1 MLEKGRVKDSWYN
14 RIPLLGQNYDFP
26 WMQAVSRLS
35 EPITQLG
42 GRRMRLWAAEAVGG
56 TTRINAMLFTRGAPG
71 GYNEWAQSFGL
82 DDWSWDKVEPF
93 FKKSENA
100 VGHPDAPHRGHSGP
114 IENRQPG
121 PWLSSI
127 PYYEKAARA
136 VGLPV
141 ERDLN
146 DPRASAQGFF
156 YLDQT
161 IDAKSRRVSAYRA
174 WLNANIAVERQA
186 RLSVCTGAVASRLEI
201 DPRGK
206 RVTGVHVRHARRSS
220 IDKEYFV
227 KARREVII
235 CSGTV
240 CTPQLLMLRY
250 RMTTE
255 ALLQAYLKS
264 N

>member
-1 MLEKGRVKDSWYN
+1 MK
-14 RIPLLGQNYDFP
+14 
-26 WMQAVSRLS
+26 
-35 EPITQLG
+35 
-42 GRRMRLWAAEAVGG
+42 LWGAEAVGG

-71 GYNEWAQSFGL
+71 GYNEWAESFGL
-82 DDWSWDKVEPF
+82 DDWGWDKVEPF

-100 VGHPDAPHRGHSGP
+100 VAHPDAPHRGHSGP
-114 IENRQPG
+114 IETRQPG

-127 PYYEKAARA
+127 PYYEKAAKA

-146 DPRASAQGFF
+146 DPKASAQGFF

-161 IDAKSRRVSAYRA
+161 IDAKSRRLSAYRA
-174 WLNANIAVERQA
+174 WLNANIAIERKD
-186 RLSVCTGAVASRLEI
+186 RLSVCTGVVASRLEI

-206 RVTGVHVRHARRSS
+206 RVTGVHLQHARRSS
-220 IDKEYFV
+220 MDKEYFV

-250 RMTTE
+250 ETE
-255 ALLQAYLKS
+255 YRSFASSVLIS
-264 N
+264 D